1 VNFENSI
8 QELRHIRRLLEIERI
23 EEIRLY
29 KELLQL
35 TSLEARIKRG
45 QSWYPAQLVGYD
57 FISGGQVILI
67 LESTNQTEVPN
78 TFQNGQPV
86 LLFQQDSLATSP
98 TERIQVLVQRQ
109 GKQRNQLRIAISED
123 QMPEWVED
131 GKLGIDP
138 YLDETGYR
146 RMDEALEEVIAARG
160 SRLAELRE
168 ILLGYRQPAFR
179 LETTIQANKYA
190 NLNPSQLQA
199 LRIVAGSR
207 DCAFIHGPPGT
218 GKTTTL
224 VQAIIMTL
232 HTERQV
238 LVCAP
243 SNTAVDLLVEKL
255 VQFGIKALR
264 IGHPIRV
271 NQHLQSYTLD
281 EQIVLHP
288 YYADVKRM
296 RRQAEELMED
306 QEKGRR
312 FFSKAVREKLKQ
324 ERAEAFDLQ
333 KDARRVEQYIIE
345 DILSKSQA
353 IIATP
358 VGISGAVFKEKRFT
372 TVFIDEATQALEPAS
387 WIAISRANRV
397 IFAGDPF
404 QLPPTVKSR
413 EAEKAG
419 LAESLPE
426 KFYHRIP
433 PHHHEKVTALL
444 ETQYRMRYEIMEF
457 SNQQFY
463 QGRLSADK
471 SVIAH
476 ELLPG
481 SSDPEIN
488 LPLVFVDT
496 AGCGFE
502 ELFNVETQS
511 LSNFGEANLLATVL
525 EQLVEKIGY
534 QLSASPEMMCR
545 MPLSLGIISP
555 YKDQV
560 SRLRRIADDRNWQ
573 CEWEKVIELTI
584 NTIDGFQGQERDIIA
599 LSLVRNNTEKVIGFL
614 ADTRRMN
621 VALTR
626 ARKKLI
632 VVGDSATI
640 GSHPFYLHWLRYVDK
655 LGNYQSAW
663 DYGTIEQFLA

>member
-1 VNFENSI
+1 MNFENSI
-8 QELRHIRRLLEIERI
+8 QELRHIQRLLEIERI

-57 FISGGQVILI
+57 YTSGGQVILI

-86 LLFQQDSLATSP
+86 LLFQQDSLAGSP

-123 QMPEWVED
+123 EMPEWVEN

-138 YLDETGYR
+138 YLDETSYR

-168 ILLGYRQPAFR
+168 ILLGYRQPSFR
-179 LETTIQANKYA
+179 LETTIQATKYA

-199 LRIVAGSR
+199 LSVVAGSR

-264 IGHPIRV
+264 LGHPIRV

-296 RRQAEELMED
+296 RRQAEELMEE

-312 FFSKAVREKLKQ
+312 FFSKAMREKLKQ

-358 VGISGAVFKEKRFT
+358 VGLSGSVLKEKRFS
-372 TVFIDEATQALEPAS
+372 TVFIDEATQALEPAI
-387 WIAISRANRV
+387 WIATARAGRV

-413 EAEKAG
+413 EAEKSG

-426 KFYHRIP
+426 KFYRRISA
-433 PHHHEKVTALL
+433 HHHEKVTALL
-444 ETQYRMRYEIMEF
+444 ETQYRMRGEIMEF

-463 QGRLSADK
+463 RGRLLAHE

-488 LPLVFVDT
+488 LPIVFVDT

-502 ELFNVETQS
+502 ELANVETQS
-511 LSNFGEANLLATVL
+511 LSNLGEAQLLATVL
-525 EQLVEKIGY
+525 EQLVEKLGY
-534 QLSASPEMMCR
+534 QLSAYPEMMR
-545 MPLSLGIISP
+545 FMPLSLGIISP

-560 SRLRRIADDRNWQ
+560 SQLRRIAEERNWYAAWQ
-573 CEWEKVIELTI
+573 TVIELTI

-599 LSLVRNNTEKVIGFL
+599 LSLVRNNSEKMIGFL

-640 GSHPFYLHWLRYVDK
+640 GSHPFYLDWLRYVDRA
-655 LGNYQSAW
+655 GSYQSAW
-663 DYGTIEQFLA
+663 DYGTIDRFLV